1 MGIRALKGHGRTFEW
16 PRIAG
21 PSHSVTRTPQILTT
35 MNAVSRVWKHGTGG
49 MDKLSLTDAQVSA
62 FRMNRHHLD
71 LRAPSNRL
79 TAVVGDVCGV
89 QAQVT
94 AMARIAL
101 WARLRQLSVD
111 DVEKA
116 LVQKRTIVKTW
127 SMRGALHLLA
137 SNELLLF
144 LRGLMPTRL
153 PREQRWISGAGLKE
167 EETTAMILDAL
178 KNGPLTRAQLVAYLS
193 KRLGTKTKDWFDGG
207 WGRETVGSNT
217 SWQLVRPAVMRGLV
231 CFGPSNGQEI
241 TFTRVDQWLHGPRL
255 MPAEQEAEDAL
266 VRRHLHAF
274 GPADAKDLWSWSG
287 VYVRR
292 IRVILDRLRDELV
305 EVDTGR
311 RRGFLLREDLP
322 NLEKAASEP
331 GIVRLLP
338 SFDPFLLGHRD
349 RDHLVDRAHYKQVY
363 KDQGWLAPVV
373 LVDGRVA
380 GTWSYERQPR
390 KLGVD
395 VRMFAAFSRE
405 TRTKAKE
412 EAHDL
417 SRFLEAPD
425 LMIRFN

>member
-1 MGIRALKGHGRTFEW
+1 
-16 PRIAG
+16 
-21 PSHSVTRTPQILTT
+21 
-35 MNAVSRVWKHGTGG
+35 MNTVSRVRTNV
-49 MDKLSLTDAQVSA
+49 TDRIDEFTLGAPLVSA
-62 FRMNRHHLD
+62 FRMHRHDLD
-71 LRAPSNRL
+71 LRGPSSRL
-79 TAVVGDVCGV
+79 PSVVGDVCGV

-101 WARLRQLSVD
+101 WARLRQLTLD
-111 DVEKA
+111 DVERA
-116 LVQKRTIVKTW
+116 LVRKRTIVKTW

-137 SNELLLF
+137 SNELLLY

-153 PREQRWISGAGLKE
+153 PREQRWIEGAGLKE

-178 KNGPLTRAQLVAYLS
+178 KNGPVTRVQLVAYLA
-193 KRLGTKTKDWFDGG
+193 KRLGRKAKDGREGG
-207 WGRETVGSNT
+207 WGRTTTGSNT

-241 TFTRVDQWLHGPRL
+241 TFTRVDRWRRGPRS
-255 MPAEQEAEDAL
+255 MPSEEEAEDAL
-266 VRRHLHAF
+266 VRGHLRAF
-274 GPADAKDLWSWSG
+274 GPADAQDLWSWSG

-292 IRVILDRLRDELV
+292 IRVILDRLRNELV

-311 RRGFLLREDLP
+311 RRGFLLRKDLP
-322 NLEKAASEP
+322 ELEKAASEP

-338 SFDPFLLGHRD
+338 SFDPYLLGHRD

-390 KLGVD
+390 TLRVD
-395 VRMFAAFSRE
+395 VNMFTAFSKE

-425 LMIRFN
+425 LAIRFN

>member
-1 MGIRALKGHGRTFEW
+1 
-16 PRIAG
+16 
-21 PSHSVTRTPQILTT
+21 
-35 MNAVSRVWKHGTGG
+35 
-49 MDKLSLTDAQVSA
+49 
-62 FRMNRHHLD
+62 
-71 LRAPSNRL
+71 
-79 TAVVGDVCGV
+79 
-89 QAQVT
+89 
-94 AMARIAL
+94 MARIAL
-101 WARLRQLSVD
+101 WARLRQLTVD
-111 DVEKA
+111 DLEQA

-127 SMRGALHLLA
+127 SMRGALHLLP
-137 SNELLLF
+137 SNELLLY

-153 PREQRWISGAGLKE
+153 PREQRWIQAAGLKE

-178 KNGPLTRAQLVAYLS
+178 KNGPVTRAQLVSYLA
-193 KRLGTKTKDWFDGG
+193 KKLGTKTKDWFDGG
-207 WGRETVGSNT
+207 WGRETMGSNT

-241 TFTRVDQWLHGPRL
+241 TFTRLDRWLPERRP
-255 MPAEQEAEDAL
+255 MPADDEAEDEL

-305 EVDTGR
+305 EVDMGR
-311 RRGFLLREDLP
+311 RRGFLLKKDLP
-322 NLEKAASEP
+322 DLEKAASEP

-338 SFDPFLLGHRD
+338 SFDPLLLGHRD
-349 RDHLVDRAHYKQVY
+349 RDHLVDRTYYKQVY

-390 KLGVD
+390 KLRVE
-395 VRMFAAFSRE
+395 VKMFTAFNRE

-417 SRFLEAPD
+417 SRFLEARD
-425 LMIRFN
+425 MAIRFN

>member
-1 MGIRALKGHGRTFEW
+1 MDTF
-16 PRIAG
+16 
-21 PSHSVTRTPQILTT
+21 SF
-35 MNAVSRVWKHGTGG
+35 N
-49 MDKLSLTDAQVSA
+49 DAQVSS
-62 FRMNRHHLD
+62 FRLHRHHLD
-71 LRAPSNRL
+71 LRAPRSRL
-79 TAVVGDVCGV
+79 AGVVGDVCGV

-101 WARLRQLSVD
+101 WARLRELTVD
-111 DVEKA
+111 DVEQA
-116 LVQKRTIVKTW
+116 LVGKRTIVKTW

-137 SNELLLF
+137 SKDLLLY

-153 PREQRWISGAGLKE
+153 PREQRWIRGAGLKE

-178 KNGPLTRAQLVAYLS
+178 KDGPVTRAQLVGFLA
-193 KRLGTKTKDWFDGG
+193 KKLGTKTKDWFDGG

-217 SWQLVRPAVMRGLV
+217 SWQLVRPAVIRGLV

-241 TFTRVDQWLHGPRL
+241 TFTRVDRWLREPRS
-255 MPAEQEAEDAL
+255 MPAEEEAEDAL

-292 IRVILDRLRDELV
+292 IRVILNRLRDELV

-311 RRGFLLREDLP
+311 RRGFLLRKDLP
-322 NLEKAASEP
+322 DLEKASSEP
-331 GIVRLLP
+331 GFVRLLP

-380 GTWSYERQPR
+380 GTWSYQRHPR
-390 KLGVD
+390 KLAVE
-395 VRMFAAFSRE
+395 VKMFAAFKKE
-405 TRTKAKE
+405 TRAKAKE
-412 EAHDL
+412 EAYDL
-417 SRFLEAPD
+417 ARFLGAPD
-425 LMIRFN
+425 MAIRFN

>member
-1 MGIRALKGHGRTFEW
+1 
-16 PRIAG
+16 
-21 PSHSVTRTPQILTT
+21 
-35 MNAVSRVWKHGTGG
+35 MNTVSRVRKNVADR
-49 MDKLSLTDAQVSA
+49 MDKPSFSEAQVSA
-62 FRMNRHHLD
+62 FRMHRHHLD
-71 LRAPSNRL
+71 LRAPSSRL
-79 TAVVGDVCGV
+79 PDVVGDVCGV

-101 WARLRQLSVD
+101 WVRLRQLTLD
-111 DVEKA
+111 DVERA

-127 SMRGALHLLA
+127 SMRGALHLLG
-137 SNELLLF
+137 SNELLLY

-153 PREQRWISGAGLKE
+153 PREQRWIQAAGLKE

-178 KNGPLTRAQLVAYLS
+178 KNGPVTRAQLVSYLA
-193 KRLGTKTKDWFDGG
+193 KKLGTKTKDWFDGG
-207 WGRETVGSNT
+207 WGRQTLGSNT

-241 TFTRVDQWLHGPRL
+241 TFTRVDRWLLKPRS
-255 MPAEQEAEDAL
+255 MPAEEEAEDAL
-266 VRRHLHAF
+266 VRRHLRAF

-305 EVDTGR
+305 EVDMGR
-311 RRGFLLREDLP
+311 RRGFLLRKDLP
-322 NLEKAASEP
+322 DLEKASSEP

-349 RDHLVDRAHYKQVY
+349 RDYLVDRAHYKQVY

-405 TRTKAKE
+405 TRSKAKE
-412 EAHDL
+412 EAYDL
-417 SRFLEAPD
+417 ARFLGAPD
-425 LMIRFN
+425 MAIRFY